1 MKLKQIS
8 SWISFEKMDG
18 LLVNKNI
25 KSWLVEKGP
34 ITKRIKS
41 EESFQLNLLKD
52 EISCVEDVEKEFLD
66 VISNNIKVREVILMG
81 NNIPRVYAKSLI
93 PIRTIDEG
101 FSKLGKLGTKP
112 LGDILFEKEIF
123 KKTDMVYAQFQ
134 NKDSIFWGR
143 KTKYL
148 VKNMP
153 LSVMEVF
160 LINSVNEK

>member
-52 EISCVEDVEKEFLD
+52 EISYVEDVEKEFLD

-81 NNIPRVYAKSLI
+81 NNIPRVYALSLI
-93 PIRTIDEG
+93 HI
-101 FSKLGKLGTKP
+101 
-112 LGDILFEKEIF
+112 
-123 KKTDMVYAQFQ
+123 
-134 NKDSIFWGR
+134 
-143 KTKYL
+143 
-148 VKNMP
+148 
-153 LSVMEVF
+153 
-160 LINSVNEK
+160 